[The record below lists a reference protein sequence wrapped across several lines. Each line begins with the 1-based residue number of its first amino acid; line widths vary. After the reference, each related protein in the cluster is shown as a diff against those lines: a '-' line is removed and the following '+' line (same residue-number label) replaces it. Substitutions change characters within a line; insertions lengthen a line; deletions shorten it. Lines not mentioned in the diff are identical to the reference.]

1 MPAALRG
8 GYQCTPIDYDDFDLW
23 HWLDIQQVSHN
34 VIGGTSSIFS
44 RRH

>member
-23 HWLDIQQVSHN
+23 HWLDIQQVRRN
-34 VIGGTSSIFS
+34 VVSDSTFS
-44 RRH
+44 R